1 MQPLSVTTLTNQIK
15 SLLETSFSRILV
27 EGELSRITY
36 HNSGHIYFT
45 LKDQN
50 ATIRAVMFR
59 GNATR
64 LKFRL
69 EEGLKV
75 IIDASIT
82 LYTPRG
88 EYQLNCFSIE
98 PSGKGALAF
107 AYEQLKNKLASQGYF
122 DIASKKPLPKFPKKI
137 ALITSATGAALQD
150 MLRVA
155 QGRYKLLHIDI
166 YDVLVQGEN
175 AAPSIANAIAI
186 ADTKGYD
193 AIVVG
198 RGGGSIEDL
207 WAFNEE
213 IVANAIYHAKTPI
226 ISAVGHEIDTVIS
239 DLVADVRAATPS
251 NAMELLLPDEN
262 ELFLTLDTLYS
273 RFTHIIAQ
281 KIAQKEQLLSHMYTL
296 YEQHSIEKKIDLQL
310 QTINQLQETFN
321 QRISFVIEKKQ
332 NTLLHVQEELPHT
345 IQNTL
350 LQKEQLLKNLFTT
363 FEANNPKNRLKEGFA
378 QVVKDGKITPLKT
391 LHVNDTFEAQSADV
405 IIEAKVVNKKDVL

>member
-15 SLLETSFSRILV
+15 SLLETSFSRVLV

-45 LKDQN
+45 LKDQG

-59 GNATR
+59 GNASR

-98 PSGKGALAF
+98 PSGKGALAYAF
-107 AYEQLKNKLASQGYF
+107 EQLKNKLASLGYF
-122 DIASKKPLPKFPKKI
+122 DPALKKPLPKFPKKV

-155 QGRYKLLHIDI
+155 SSRYPLVQLDV
-166 YDVLVQGEN
+166 YDVLVQGES
-175 AAPSIANAIAI
+175 ASASIASAIKM
-186 ADTKGYD
+186 ADERGYD

-213 IVANAIYHAKTPI
+213 VVAHALHEAKTPV

-239 DLVADVRAATPS
+239 DYVADVRAATPS
-251 NAMELLLPDEN
+251 NAMEILLPDRT
-262 ELFLTLDTLYS
+262 ELLLYLDTLSQQYLN
-273 RFTHIIAQ
+273 RLREIYTT
-281 KIAQKEQLLSHMYTL
+281 KEQTLKHL
-296 YEQHSIEKKIDLQL
+296 YEAYERHSIEKKLTTQL
-310 QTINQLQETFN
+310 ENIASLKEHFHQSITLTMQRYETQVQNLKQRYPQTIESVLRSKT
-321 QRISFVIEKKQ
+321 SLIES
-332 NTLLHVQEELPHT
+332 
-345 IQNTL
+345 
-350 LQKEQLLKNLFTT
+350 LKNSL
-363 FEANNPKNRLKEGFA
+363 ESANPKNRSKSGFA
-378 QVVKDGKITPLKT
+378 QIVVDGKIADLNKIE
-391 LHVNDTFEAQSADV
+391 VDEVFEAQTSD
-405 IIEAKVVNKKDVL
+405 IILTAKTIKKEKI